1 MGKLASFFGG
11 QSTKSLREQCLEWL
25 ENEGYKYEERSERSI
40 SFKSEGMTVGI
51 YLDPEDPQYL
61 TISLG
66 IEMDEPRERLL
77 HVANE
82 INNKAKMLKAG
93 IDEDDDIM
101 FTIEV
106 LLPEGSSV
114 NKVMERYL
122 SMLHGARYRM
132 RTLLSDNE

>member
-1 MGKLASFFGG
+1 MGKLASFFGA
-11 QSTKSLREQCLEWL
+11 QSVKSLRAQCLEWL
-25 ENEGYKYEERSERSI
+25 QDEGYKYEERSERSI

-61 TISLG
+61 TMSLA
-66 IEMDEPRERLL
+66 IEMDEPREQLL

-82 INNKAKMLKAG
+82 INNQAKMLKAG

-122 SMLHGARYRM
+122 SMLHGARYRL
-132 RTLLSDNE
+132 RQLLAGEK